1 MTFFLSHILRGVPWR
16 MVPILAVLGLAP
28 LPSIAQSDCEIPVIH
43 EREALIRLA
52 LECNGAQQALDARW
66 RSQQYRTEAAG
77 RLDDPKL
84 MLGVAPQ
91 TFGDERLDDG
101 YIVELSQPL
110 PWPGVLSL
118 RKQAANA
125 QADAWRARLQQGQ
138 VNLAKQIRLAYAQWQ
153 YHRQLQSINERH
165 QALWQEF
172 IAVVRAKY
180 ASGTSTKSAVLQAT
194 HEHHLLK
201 QEAIELK
208 AMIERDISELKRLGN
223 LREQTRIDIA
233 NNELPLTRLKPEYWH
248 TLLANLDQQPL
259 MEGLTAEQQQ
269 KTHELSLAEKDRY
282 PTFNVMARYNSLWM
296 NDEQRWVVGVG
307 FNLPFDFGKR
317 QGRENSLRAE
327 QMALHWQQ
335 QDLRVQLREML
346 MQTHSHWQQANDVS
360 ALYQKELLPLS
371 RENLTTARDEYQSGS
386 GDFLSL
392 LTAQRQLLSTERM
405 AQQAM
410 RDQFAQFSQLLA
422 AAGVV
427 FEHELPQSPK
437 RNKMNSPERT
447 SVETI
452 EETNE
457 GNQHD

>member
-1 MTFFLSHILRGVPWR
+1 MTFFLSCILRGVPR
-16 MVPILAVLGLAP
+16 RVVPLQASVIAAVLGLAP
-28 LPSIAQSDCEIPVIH
+28 STSIAQSDCEIPVIQ
-43 EREALIRLA
+43 EREALVRLA
-52 LECNGAQQALDARW
+52 LDCNGAQQALDARW
-66 RSQQYRTEAAG
+66 RSQQYRTEATG

-118 RKQAANA
+118 KKQVSAA
-125 QADAWRARLQQGQ
+125 QADVWQARLQQGQ

-153 YHRQLQSINERH
+153 YHRQLQAINERH

-194 HEHHLLK
+194 HEHHLLQ

-208 AMIERDISELKRLGN
+208 AMTERDISELKRLGN
-223 LREQTRIDIA
+223 LHAQTRIDIA
-233 NNELPLTRLKPEYWH
+233 NNELPLTRLKPEYWQ

-259 MEGLTAEQQQ
+259 MEGLAAERQQ
-269 KTHELSLAEKDRY
+269 KARELSLAEKDRY

-307 FNLPFDFGKR
+307 FNLPFDFSKR
-317 QGRENSLRAE
+317 QSREDSLRAE
-327 QMALHWQQ
+327 QMALRWQQ

-346 MQTHSHWQQANDVS
+346 MQTHSLWQQAKDVS
-360 ALYQKELLPLS
+360 ALYQKDLLPLS

-392 LTAQRQLLSTERM
+392 LTAQRQLLSTERK
-405 AQQAM
+405 AQQAL
-410 RDQFAQFSQLLA
+410 RDQFAQFAQLLA

-427 FEHELPQSPK
+427 FEHELPH
-437 RNKMNSPERT
+437 SPEQTR
-447 SVETI
+447 VEKI
-452 EETNE
+452 EETFK